1 MEDDKFLGC
10 FFLVYFA
17 DTQDFF
23 LKKNISYSRVLEDTA
38 AFH

>member
-23 LKKNISYSRVLEDTA
+23 FKEKYKL
-38 AFH
+38 